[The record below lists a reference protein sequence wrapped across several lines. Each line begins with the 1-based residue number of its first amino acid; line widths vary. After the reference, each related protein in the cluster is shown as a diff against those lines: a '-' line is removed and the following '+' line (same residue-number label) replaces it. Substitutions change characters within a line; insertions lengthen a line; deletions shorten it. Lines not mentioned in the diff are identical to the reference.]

1 MAVVKTKAGTY
12 KADLSFIVK
21 GKRRRVQKT
30 FKRKGDAEA
39 WLIKQKTLRAQGI
52 NKKSTH
58 FSWLF
63 DHYYKIYKEPFIR
76 PNTKSTWSLSRKAF
90 IKYFGEDE
98 PVSKV
103 THDRYQNFI
112 TEYGKNHTR
121 ASVTSISQKCSE
133 VFNYAVRERYIPI
146 SPADGVR
153 ISGEDPRH
161 VTYLTTKEIKKVLRY
176 IANTRFR
183 RRSDASAPIGTPY
196 MIMAAIL
203 TGARLSELA
212 GLRWE
217 DIDAKRS
224 IISITHQVDLRGDLH
239 SKSTKLMPLKTKS
252 SKRKIPVPK
261 SLISQLE
268 KIKAPTDTF
277 VFHTQQGGL
286 CSSSTESYQLKVLL
300 KACEIDAPGFHFH
313 SLRHSHVAL
322 LLSQDVDIYAISK
335 RLGHSSFQTTLNTYA
350 YLIDEKKKQEDE
362 KIIGALNKVMK

>member
-1 MAVVKTKAGTY
+1 MAIRKNKSGTY
-12 KADLSFIVK
+12 SADLSFIK
-21 GKRRRVQKT
+21 GGKRRRVQKT
-30 FKRKGDAEA
+30 FKRKGEAEA

-52 NKKSTH
+52 NKKSTT
-58 FSWLF
+58 FIWLL

-112 TEYGKNHTR
+112 TEYGKTHTR

-133 VFNYAVRERYIPI
+133 VFSYAVRERYIPI

-161 VTYLTTKEIKKVLRY
+161 VTYLTTKEIQKVLNY
-176 IANTRFR
+176 ISTTKFR
-183 RRSDASAPIGTPY
+183 RRSDANRPIGTPY

-217 DIDAKRS
+217 DIDTKNS
-224 IISITHQVDLRGDLH
+224 VIGITHQVDLRGDLH

-261 SLISQLE
+261 SLINQLE
-268 KIKAPTDTF
+268 KIKAPDDNF

-300 KACEIDAPGFHFH
+300 KACDINAPGFHFH

-322 LLSQDVDIYAISK
+322 LLAQGVDIYAISK
-335 RLGHSSFQTTLNTYA
+335 RLGHSSFQTTLKSYA
-350 YLIDEKKKQEDE
+350 YLIAEKKKKEDE
-362 KIIGALNKVMK
+362 KIVRALSKVME

>member
-1 MAVVKTKAGTY
+1 MAIRKTKAGTY

-52 NKKSTH
+52 NKKSTT
-58 FSWLF
+58 FIWLF
-63 DHYYKIYKEPFIR
+63 DHYYEIYKEPFIR

-224 IISITHQVDLRGDLH
+224 IISINHQVDLRADLH
-239 SKSTKLMPLKTKS
+239 SRNTELMPLKTKA
-252 SKRKIPVPK
+252 SKRKVPVPK
-261 SLISQLE
+261 SLIDQLE
-268 KIKAPTDTF
+268 KIKAPKDNF

-300 KACEIDAPGFHFH
+300 KACKIDAPGFHFH

-322 LLSQDVDIYAISK
+322 LLSQGIDIYAISK
-335 RLGHSSFQTTLNTYA
+335 RLGHSSFQTTLSTYA
-350 YLIDEKKKQEDE
+350 YLIDEKKKKDD
-362 KIIGALNKVMK
+362 KKY

>member
-1 MAVVKTKAGTY
+1 M
-12 KADLSFIVK
+12 
-21 GKRRRVQKT
+21 
-30 FKRKGDAEA
+30 
-39 WLIKQKTLRAQGI
+39 
-52 NKKSTH
+52 
-58 FSWLF
+58 
-63 DHYYKIYKEPFIR
+63 
-76 PNTKSTWSLSRKAF
+76 
-90 IKYFGEDE
+90 
-98 PVSKV
+98 SKV

-121 ASVTSISQKCSE
+121 TGVTSISQKCSE

-161 VTYLTTKEIKKVLRY
+161 VTYLTTNQIKKLLKY
-176 IANTRFR
+176 ISTTRFR
-183 RRSDASAPIGTPY
+183 MRSDASRPIGTPY
-196 MIMAAIL
+196 IIMAAIL

-217 DIDAKRS
+217 DIDTKNC
-224 IISITHQVDLRGDLH
+224 IITINHQVDLRANLH
-239 SKSTKLMPLKTKS
+239 SRNTQLMPLKTKS
-252 SKRKIPVPK
+252 SKREILVPK

-322 LLSQDVDIYAISK
+322 LLAQGVDIYAISK
-335 RLGHSSFQTTLNTYA
+335 RLGHSSFQTTLTTYA
-350 YLIDEKKKQEDE
+350 YLIAEKKKKEDE
-362 KIIGALNKVMK
+362 KIVRALSKVMK

>member
-1 MAVVKTKAGTY
+1 MAIRKTKAGTY
-12 KADLSFIVK
+12 SADLSFIKK

-52 NKKSTH
+52 NKKITS
-58 FSWLF
+58 FIWLLDRF
-63 DHYYKIYKEPFIR
+63 YELYKEPFIR
-76 PNTKSTWSLSRKAF
+76 PNTKSAWTLARKAF
-90 IKYFGEDE
+90 ISYFGEDRAI
-98 PVSKV
+98 SNI
-103 THDRYQNFI
+103 THDDYQKFL
-112 TEYGKNHTR
+112 TTYGESHSRT
-121 ASVTSISQKCSE
+121 SVTSINQKLSE
-133 VFNYAVRERYIPI
+133 VFSYAVRERYIPI
-146 SPADGVR
+146 SPADGSR

-217 DIDAKRS
+217 DIDAKNG

-252 SKRKIPVPK
+252 SKRQIQVPD

-322 LLSQDVDIYAISK
+322 LLAQGVDIYAISK

-350 YLIDEKKKQEDE
+350 YLIDEKKKKDDKRILKALD
-362 KIIGALNKVMK
+362 KIMK

>member
-1 MAVVKTKAGTY
+1 MAIRKNKSGTY
-12 KADLSFIVK
+12 SADLSFIVK
-21 GKRRRVQKT
+21 GRRRRVQKT

-39 WLIKQKTLRAQGI
+39 WLITQKTLRAQGI
-52 NKKSTH
+52 NKKATH
-58 FSWLF
+58 FLWLF

-76 PNTKSTWSLSRKAF
+76 PNTKYTWSLSRKAF
-90 IKYFGEDE
+90 SKYFGEDE

-196 MIMAAIL
+196 MIMSAIL

-217 DIDAKRS
+217 DIDTKNG
-224 IISITHQVDLRGDLH
+224 IINISHQVDLRGDLH
-239 SKSTKLMPLKTKS
+239 SKNTKLMPLKTKS

-261 SLISQLE
+261 ILISQLE

-322 LLSQDVDIYAISK
+322 LLAQGVDIYAISK
-335 RLGHSSFQTTLNTYA
+335 RLGHSSFQTTLSTYA
-350 YLIDEKKKQEDE
+350 YLIEEKKKKDDK
-362 KIIGALNKVMK
+362 KILSALNKVMK

>member
-52 NKKSTH
+52 NKRVTT
-58 FSWLF
+58 FVWLLDRF
-63 DHYYKIYKEPFIR
+63 YELYKEPFIR
-76 PNTKSTWSLSRKAF
+76 PNTVATWKLARKAF
-90 IKYFGEDE
+90 ISYFGEDRAI
-98 PVSKV
+98 SKI
-103 THDRYQNFI
+103 THDDYQKFL
-112 TEYGKNHTR
+112 TTYGKTHTR
-121 ASVTSISQKCSE
+121 AGVISISQKLAE
-133 VFNYAVRERYIPI
+133 VFSYAVRERYIPI

-217 DIDAKRS
+217 DIDAKNG

-252 SKRKIPVPK
+252 SKRQIQVPD

-322 LLSQDVDIYAISK
+322 LLAQGVDIYAISK

-350 YLIDEKKKQEDE
+350 YLIDEKKKKDDK
-362 KIIGALNKVMK
+362 KILKALDKIMK